1 MKLTNKMKTMIMAV
15 TVMFVS
21 ACSFVTVP
29 PAHQGKVLSPAG
41 YQPEVLQPG
50 KYTLWW
56 RQDLVLLDTSTDT
69 YEERVDVV
77 LADRLELS
85 VEVRFR
91 GRIRGSQSVINAMF
105 NDIQVNQ
112 AERRVSFEDAYRVY
126 GRMVVRNKVREVL
139 SQYSVDEVHKN
150 YMRLSGEVGQ
160 SIESALSDTP
170 IEVGT
175 VSFGDIKYPQVVTN
189 AISIAEERRLQI
201 AQEQAQQEIELL
213 KRENERTLA
222 EAEYQTRMIR
232 AEAVRDENRIIGE
245 GVTAELLE
253 LKRMEYMMVLA
264 EKAGKGTVYVPT
276 DFSNSTGVSVR
287 AFSKE

>member
-1 MKLTNKMKTMIMAV
+1 MKLTNIFKTTILVALLAV
-15 TVMFVS
+15 MS

-56 RQDLVLLDTSTDT
+56 RQELVLLDTSTDT
-69 YEERVDVV
+69 YKEEVSVI
-77 LADRLELS
+77 LADRLQLD

-91 GRIRGSQSVINAMF
+91 GRILGSQNVINAMF
-105 NDIQVNQ
+105 NDIQVDTK
-112 AERRVSFEDAYRVY
+112 ERRVSFRDAYRIY
-126 GRMVVRNKVREVL
+126 GQMVVRNKVREVL
-139 SQYSVDEVHKN
+139 SQYNVDEVHKN
-150 YMRLSGEVGQ
+150 YMRLSVEVGQ
-160 SIESALSDTP
+160 AIEKQLAGSP

-175 VSFGDIKYPQVVTN
+175 VSFGNIKYPDVVTN

-213 KRENERTLA
+213 KRENERLLA
-222 EAEYQTRMIR
+222 EAEYQTRIIR
-232 AEAVRDENRIIGE
+232 ANAVRDENKIIGE

-253 LKRMEYMMVLA
+253 LKRMEYMTILA
-264 EKAGKGTVYVPT
+264 EKAGEGTVYIPVE
-276 DFSNSTGVSVR
+276 FGQSTGASVKM
-287 AFSKE
+287 FK